1 MGEVVYAQQKFARR
15 TAQACLDDWS
25 RNEII
30 ANVARLGEDQEV
42 LIVEEIEQLQ
52 LDRMLNE

>member
-1 MGEVVYAQQKFARR
+1 MGEVIDARQKFARR
-15 TAQACLDDWS
+15 TALACMDNWT
-25 RNEII
+25 RPEII

-52 LDRMLNE
+52 LERLLS